1 MMGLHIHR
9 LPTGD
14 TLAFL
19 YDPIFADGRQKSYA
33 LDWGREQVNE
43 AIERYI
49 LKHKGDNG
57 IFHTFTYPVSEVRS
71 SDN

>member
-1 MMGLHIHR
+1 M
-9 LPTGD
+9 
-14 TLAFL
+14 